1 VAPAGRKQ
9 SAPFRRRRREGRG
22 STTPARRR
30 AQGSNYSLPPAA
42 RDEQVEQNRASSL
55 LVHHDELARQ
65 AIAQLSHHRPIRR
78 AKRPALV
85 ARRKNDRFIYGQSLS
100 RALFGAGDSQHRL
113 NIDLANV
120 FAAWTDSI
128 SSVKRPALGIECT
141 VRSFGTLEALRSF
154 SYLSCHSKVISLTFY
169 DQRVPS
175 WSELKLGV
183 LRTQQ

>member
-1 VAPAGRKQ
+1 MPQERTPEGKKELVGLTDGVRESTRSWKELLLDLK
-9 SAPFRRRRREGRG
+9 RRGLSMG
-22 STTPARRR
+22 P
-30 AQGSNYSLPPAA
+30 
-42 RDEQVEQNRASSL
+42 
-55 LVHHDELARQ
+55 ELA
-65 AIAQLSHHRPIRR
+65 
-78 AKRPALV
+78 V
-85 ARRKNDRFIYGQSLS
+85 AD
-100 RALFGAGDSQHRL
+100 RL

-120 FAAWTDSI
+120 FAAWTDTI

-154 SYLSCHSKVISLTFY
+154 SYLSCHSKVISLPFY

>member
-1 VAPAGRKQ
+1 MYRIGLPAMRSAAIVPRNAAKRLNLYPDSSGFGHALNTVGGCPASDPRGGR
-9 SAPFRRRRREGRG
+9 
-22 STTPARRR
+22 
-30 AQGSNYSLPPAA
+30 
-42 RDEQVEQNRASSL
+42 
-55 LVHHDELARQ
+55 
-65 AIAQLSHHRPIRR
+65 HRPCLSGC
-78 AKRPALV
+78 PV
-85 ARRKNDRFIYGQSLS
+85 S
-100 RALFGAGDSQHRL
+100 RALLELGDSQHRL

-120 FAAWTDSI
+120 FAVWADAI

-141 VRSFGTLEALRSF
+141 VRSFGTLEALRNF

>member
-1 VAPAGRKQ
+1 M
-9 SAPFRRRRREGRG
+9 RRREFITLLGG
-22 STTPARRR
+22 AAAAWPLAAR
-30 AQGSNYSLPPAA
+30 AQRPDNQGLSGSP
-42 RDEQVEQNRASSL
+42 V
-55 LVHHDELARQ
+55 
-65 AIAQLSHHRPIRR
+65 
-78 AKRPALV
+78 
-85 ARRKNDRFIYGQSLS
+85 S

-120 FAAWTDSI
+120 FAAWTDTI

-141 VRSFGTLEALRSF
+141 VRSFGTLKALRSF

-183 LRTQQ
+183 LGTQQ